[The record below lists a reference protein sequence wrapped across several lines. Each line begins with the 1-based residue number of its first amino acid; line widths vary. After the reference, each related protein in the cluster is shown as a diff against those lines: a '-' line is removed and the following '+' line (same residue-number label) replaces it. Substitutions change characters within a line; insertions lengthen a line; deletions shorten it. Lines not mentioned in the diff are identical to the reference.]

1 MDIKKDFEKGWH
13 VESLPYFTSK
23 EHALIGL
30 ESTEHLVSLDNI
42 GANGENLTFAVLSMN
57 RSDYTIRLMN
67 SIAQHIPGFAGEFL
81 IGDNGSEPEELE
93 RLYLACK
100 QVPYRCRIL
109 EFKKNYGVGPGR
121 NRLYAKAETEWIL
134 SMDNDIY
141 FLGNPLP
148 KMQQDVSQLGCHFM
162 SIPVLNQEGHDTF
175 VYGGHLYVENV
186 NQRVSVGGGSVL
198 VRSNAEI
205 NVPHEPFLCT
215 FISGCAS
222 LLKKETFFACG
233 GYEEN
238 MFVGFEDTEFSVRVF
253 QKGYKVGTCG
263 IACLIHDHAKPQTVS
278 DTNYEK
284 QRFAIDYI
292 KQSAEVFEKKH
303 GFCVWHPNVE
313 AWVKQRHEQL
323 FDSEK
328 KPQPVQTNNEKPA
341 ITLVVDKPDW
351 ALDHVAQQV
360 IKHLSDS
367 FSFQK
372 IYLSNFDNL
381 ADILL
386 LAENSKLIHF
396 LWRPLASAFDSSYTQ
411 ARINALGMTKEAFYQ
426 QFVKNKVISVGVYD
440 HLLLEGEEAHFT
452 PKLFSDPN
460 SIVTHYTV
468 STKRL
473 KRLYDANPAIVRKPD
488 TIVCDGVDL
497 SLFKPKD
504 LQRFQNTAGRT
515 LRIGWVGN
523 SKWIVNDLK
532 GIHTIIQPA
541 VQQLIAE
548 GYDIE
553 LITSDSVD
561 RLIPHEQMPDFYHA
575 IDIYACASL
584 HEGTPNPILEA
595 MACGV
600 PIITTD
606 VGLVPELFGPKQ
618 MQYVLKERTV
628 TCMADT
634 LRKLL
639 DHPDEL
645 EQLSQENLA
654 QIQQWDW
661 AKIINIFRRYFIQCL
676 GVNVKA

>member
-121 NRLYAKAETEWIL
+121 NRLFAAAETSWLFSI
-134 SMDNDIY
+134 DNDIY
-141 FLGNPLP
+141 LVGNPLP
-148 KMQQDVSQLGCHFM
+148 KIQKDIAQLGCHFM
-162 SIPVLNQEGHDTF
+162 NVPLLNQEGHDSF
-175 VYGGHLYVENV
+175 LYGGHLYIDNI
-186 NQRVSVGGGSVL
+186 NQRVSAGGGSVL
-198 VRSNAEI
+198 IRK
-205 NVPHEPFLCT
+205 NVPINEEHEPFLCT
-215 FISGCAS
+215 F
-222 LLKKETFFACG
+222 LCG
-233 GYEEN
+233 GASIIKRDTFLACDGYEKD
-238 MFVGFEDTEFSVRVF
+238 MFVGFEDTELSVRLF
-253 QKGYKVGTCG
+253 QKGMKIGTCG
-263 IACLIHDHAKPQTVS
+263 IACLIHDHAKPKTKS
-278 DTNYEK
+278 DTNYEV
-284 QRFAIDYI
+284 QRFAFNPL
-292 KQSAEVFEKKH
+292 KKSAEVFEKKH
-303 GFCVWHPNVE
+303 GFCVWNPSIDT
-313 AWVKQRHEQL
+313 WLKKRHEEILGQSST
-323 FDSEK
+323 DNAT
-328 KPQPVQTNNEKPA
+328 KPRPT
-341 ITLVVDKPDW
+341 ITLVIDKPDW

-360 IKHLSDS
+360 VKHLSDR
-367 FSFQK
+367 FIFQQL
-372 IYLSNFDNL
+372 YLSNVDNL

-386 LAENSKLIHF
+386 LAKDSQMIHF
-396 LWRPLASAFDSSYTQ
+396 LWRPLASDFHSAYTQ
-411 ARINALGMTKEAFYQ
+411 SKIQALGLTKEAFFQRYVQ
-426 QFVKNKVISVGVYD
+426 NKVISVGVYD

-452 PKLFSDPN
+452 QKLFSDPN

-497 SLFKPKD
+497 SLFKPEN
-504 LQRFQNTAGRT
+504 LQRFQNATGRT

-523 SKWIVNDLK
+523 SKWAVNDLK

-541 VQQLIAE
+541 IQQLIAE

-553 LITSDSVD
+553 LITSDRVD
-561 RLIPHEQMPDFYHA
+561 RLIPHEQMPDFYHG

-600 PIITTD
+600 PVITTD

-661 AKIINIFRRYFIQCL
+661 GKIVEMFRRYFTQCL
-676 GVNVKA
+676 GVNINV